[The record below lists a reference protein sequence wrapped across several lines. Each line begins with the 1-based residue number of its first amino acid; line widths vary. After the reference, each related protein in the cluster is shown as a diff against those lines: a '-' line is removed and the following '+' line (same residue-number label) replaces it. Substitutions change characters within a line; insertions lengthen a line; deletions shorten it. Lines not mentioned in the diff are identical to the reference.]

1 MTPITAIQPMVES
14 FRNFISEKL
23 KAKASAISSTV
34 PDSTVQNV
42 AARVETRSMPSRTKT
57 LPQPNPIA
65 ASKANMIAKAK
76 VLRFG

>member
-1 MTPITAIQPMVES
+1 MTPIIAIQPMVES
-14 FRNFISEKL
+14 FRDLISEKL
-23 KAKASAISSTV
+23 KAKASTVSSAAPV
-34 PDSTVQNV
+34 STVQNV

-76 VLRFG
+76 GLRPG